1 MSKIYLIALITAF
14 SILLIACFTSP
25 ALSEEPGKL
34 YVVGMGPAGP
44 DLTAPRALDVVK
56 KADVLL
62 CSPGMPD
69 KFQMFG
75 TWIDPEKVAFNPWEN
90 ILGNDVRKLQKSEPA
105 AWRSARKK
113 QKQKVQDFVRR
124 QIAEGKTVVMMDGGD
139 PCVYGPSLHY
149 LLEGFDDTQFE
160 VIPGMGA
167 FNAAGA
173 ALKRTLTP
181 NESRFV
187 MLTSPQSI
195 FGENWE
201 KQDDILKDLSKYEI
215 TMIWYMSLRSI
226 DKVVTRM
233 KRFFPSDLPVA
244 VVYYAG
250 YPERESV
257 LKSSL
262 ATILDDLREMDE
274 RWLGLFILG
283 KCAQ

>member
-1 MSKIYLIALITAF
+1 
-14 SILLIACFTSP
+14 
-25 ALSEEPGKL
+25 
-34 YVVGMGPAGP
+34 
-44 DLTAPRALDVVK
+44 VVK

-75 TWIDPEKVAFNPWEN
+75 AWVDPAKVAFNPWEN
-90 ILGNDVRKLQKSEPA
+90 IIGNEARKLKKSDPA
-105 AWRSARKK
+105 AWRSAREK

-149 LLEGFDDTQFE
+149 LLEGFDDAHFE
-160 VIPGMGA
+160 VIAGMGA

-173 ALKRTLTP
+173 ALKRTLTSS
-181 NESRFV
+181 ETRFV
-187 MLTSPQSI
+187 MLTSPDSM
-195 FGENWE
+195 FGEKWE
-201 KQDDILKDLSKYEI
+201 KQDDILKDLSKYDI

-233 KRFFPSDLPVA
+233 NRFFPADLPVA
-244 VVYYAG
+244 IVYYAG
-250 YPERESV
+250 YPKKESV

-262 ATILDDLREMDE
+262 ATILADVRKMDE
-274 RWLGLFILG
+274 KWLGLFIAG
-283 KCAQ
+283 KCAE